1 MKAEIQ
7 KYIEM
12 CIIKKKNTSNF
23 QAYMEIN
30 RNTNTKKKKEGDL
43 EKEL

>member
-1 MKAEIQ
+1 
-7 KYIEM
+7 M
-12 CIIKKKNTSNF
+12 CIIKKNTSNF
-23 QAYMEIN
+23 QAYMDIN